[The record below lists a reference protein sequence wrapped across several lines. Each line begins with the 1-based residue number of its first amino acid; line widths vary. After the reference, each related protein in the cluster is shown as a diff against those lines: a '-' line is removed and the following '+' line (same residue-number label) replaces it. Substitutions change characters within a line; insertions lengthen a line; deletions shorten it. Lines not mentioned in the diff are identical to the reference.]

1 MTIRRR
7 NLLRGSGAAMAA
19 LAAAPKSAAHTDCHV
34 TASSTATYV
43 LVHGTW
49 HGGWV
54 WQDVA
59 DRLRARGHRVYTPTC
74 TGCGER
80 LHLTNPDVGLE
91 THITDITQVIE
102 FEDLDEVIL
111 VGHSFSGIT
120 DHRRGRPN
128 ARAHQTDCFF

>member
-1 MTIRRR
+1 MFW
-7 NLLRGSGAAMAA
+7 
-19 LAAAPKSAAHTDCHV
+19 
-34 TASSTATYV
+34 STARGTAAGFGRTWQTV
-43 LVHGTW
+43 LGPGDIH
-49 HGGWV
+49 
-54 WQDVA
+54 
-59 DRLRARGHRVYTPTC
+59 VYTPTC

-120 DHRRGRPN
+120 ITGVADRMRDESNGLFFLTHWCLGRV
-128 ARAHQTDCFF
+128 A